1 MRIQLALNVRDID
14 EAVDYY
20 GRLFGA
26 LPHKRRPGYANFALD
41 EPPLKLV
48 LFENPDA
55 PERINHL
62 GVEVFD
68 AAHVREAG
76 ARLETAGILT
86 ESEEQA
92 VCCHAEQTKVWSD
105 EPQGLRWEWYVIT
118 DDAPVGGAVPAC
130 CDGQAIETAALTAAA
145 PAQAETWACCGGSA
159 RASAP
164 VCRDV

>member
-1 MRIQLALNVRDID
+1 MRLQLALNVRDID

-20 GRLFGA
+20 AKLFGA
-26 LPHKRRPGYANFALD
+26 PPHKRRPGYANFALS

-68 AAHVREAG
+68 AAHVREA
-76 ARLETAGILT
+76 ASRLAAADILT
-86 ESEEQA
+86 EREEQV

-105 EPQGLRWEWYVIT
+105 EPQGLRWEWYAIT
-118 DDAPVGGAVPAC
+118 DDAPAGVTTPAC
-130 CDGQAIETAALTAAA
+130 CDGRVAEAAVPAARSSVEVST
-145 PAQAETWACCGGSA
+145 PTCC
-159 RASAP
+159 
-164 VCRDV
+164 DV

>member
-1 MRIQLALNVRDID
+1 MRLQLALNVRDID

-20 GRLFGA
+20 GKLFGA
-26 LPHKRRPGYANFALD
+26 APHKRRPGYANFALD
-41 EPPLKLV
+41 EPALKLV

-68 AAHVREAG
+68 AAQVREAG
-76 ARLETAGILT
+76 ARLEGANILAET
-86 ESEEQA
+86 EEQA

-118 DDAPVGGAVPAC
+118 DDAPEVVETPAC
-130 CDGQAIETAALTAAA
+130 CDGQVAEMAARSAGA
-145 PAQAETWACCGGSA
+145 PSGVLAKTCCDG
-159 RASAP
+159 
-164 VCRDV
+164 